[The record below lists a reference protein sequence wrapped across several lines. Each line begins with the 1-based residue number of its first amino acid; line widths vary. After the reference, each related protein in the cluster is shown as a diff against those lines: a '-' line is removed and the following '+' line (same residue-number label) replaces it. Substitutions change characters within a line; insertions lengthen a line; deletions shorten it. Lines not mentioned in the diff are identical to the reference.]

1 MSLLAPAPTLVLG
14 LGLRDNGGWIAQ
26 TQIVEA
32 LPFMTSDYEEQG
44 KRSDLSL
51 SSLSRLIKRSQAGEH
66 DAMEEIYEH
75 YKGSLFNL
83 AYRYTYNRQEAED
96 LLQDIFVK
104 VFTHI
109 RDVQKAETFGAWVYR
124 IALNA
129 CYSYLR
135 STKSR
140 DRRTVRLSEVED
152 RMEEAVGHD
161 HNHSLEKPL
170 DEAIQQLP
178 EKLKEVFLLHDVQG
192 FKHEEIARMLGLA
205 VGTSKSQLFKA
216 RMRIREFLKSKG
228 VL

>member
-1 MSLLAPAPTLVLG
+1 MSRLAPAPTLVLEPS
-14 LGLRDNGGWIAQ
+14 LRDNGGWIAR

-32 LPFMTSDYEEQG
+32 LPFVTSDHREQG
-44 KRSDLSL
+44 KRSGLPL
-51 SSLSRLIKRSQAGEH
+51 SSLSHLIKRSKAGEH

-109 RDVQKAETFGAWVYR
+109 KDVQKVETFGAWVYR

-140 DRRTVRLSEVED
+140 DRRTVRLSEVEG
-152 RMEEAVGHD
+152 RMEEAVRND
-161 HNHSLEKPL
+161 HEHSLEKPL

-192 FKHEEIARMLGLA
+192 FKHEEIARMFGFA

-216 RMRIREFLKSKG
+216 RMRIRDFLKSKG